1 MQNALTLHNQST
13 DLAELA
19 DVSKLLEQFAQA
31 LDLRVRAGEIAS
43 NTALAYTRGA
53 ARFIHWSMS
62 QGLSSGLADTI
73 REWKAA
79 LIEGGAKPSAIN
91 TWLAGVR
98 ALFVW
103 AHEAGL
109 IAYNPAST
117 IKGATRKGTKK
128 RHARESL
135 TDIEAR
141 RLLAMPDTSTAQ
153 GVRDCAIVSLMLYT
167 AIRGIELHRADL
179 ADLQTQGGK
188 LVLFVQGKGHTE
200 KDDFVVI
207 AHAEQAL
214 RDWLGVRGT
223 KAGALF
229 TSLSNRSRGDRLSL
243 QALRALV
250 KDYYR
255 LAGVQ
260 GNKSTH
266 SLRHTAISKAIS
278 AGVPLHKVSKGLAR
292 HASMDTTLIY
302 VHELDR
308 LTDPA
313 ESYITY
319 GAE

>member
-1 MQNALTLHNQST
+1 MQNALTLSPTNYELTQS
-13 DLAELA
+13 AS
-19 DVSKLLEQFAQA
+19 VSALLEQFSHA
-31 LDLRVRAGEIAS
+31 LDLRVRAQEIAN

-53 ARFIHWSMS
+53 ERFATWSNA
-62 QGLSSGLADTI
+62 QGLSAGSADTI

-79 LIEGGAKPSAIN
+79 MIESGAKPSAIN

-98 ALFVW
+98 ALFAW
-103 AHEAGL
+103 ASESGL

-117 IKGATRKGTKK
+117 IKGAQRKGTKK

-135 TDIEAR
+135 TDLEAR
-141 RLLAMPDTSTAQ
+141 RVLAMPETTTKQ
-153 GVRDCAIVSLMLYT
+153 GLRDCAILSLMLYT
-167 AIRGIELHRADL
+167 AIRGIELHRAEL
-179 ADLQTQGGK
+179 ADLKTQGGR

-200 KDDFVVI
+200 KDDFVVL

-223 KAGALF
+223 KPGALF
-229 TSLSNRSRGDRLSL
+229 TSLSNRSAGERLSL

-266 SLRHTAISKAIS
+266 SLRHTAISKAIA

-308 LTDPA
+308 LSDPA
-313 ESYITY
+313 EEHITY

>member
-1 MQNALTLHNQST
+1 MQNALTLHNQNT

-19 DVSKLLEQFAQA
+19 DVSKLLEQFSQA

-43 NTALAYTRGA
+43 NTALAYVRGA
-53 ARFIHWSMS
+53 ARFIRWSS
-62 QGLSSGLADTI
+62 AQGLSSGLADTI

-79 LIEGGAKPSAIN
+79 LIESGSKPSAIN

-103 AHEAGL
+103 AYECGL
-109 IAYNPAST
+109 IAHNPAST
-117 IKGATRKGTKK
+117 IKGAQRKGTKK
-128 RHARESL
+128 RHTRESL

-141 RLLAMPDTSTAQ
+141 RVLAMPDTATAQ
-153 GVRDCAIVSLMLYT
+153 GVRDCAIISLMLYT

-179 ADLQTQGGK
+179 ADLETQSGK
-188 LVLFVQGKGHTE
+188 LVLMVQGKGHQE
-200 KDDFVVI
+200 KDDFVVL

-214 RDWLGVRGT
+214 RDWLGVRG
-223 KAGALF
+223 KKPGALF
-229 TSLSNRSRGDRLSL
+229 CSLSNRSAGERLSL

-250 KDYYR
+250 KNYFS

-266 SLRHTAISKAIS
+266 SLRHTAISKAIA

-313 ESYITY
+313 ENYITY

>member
-1 MQNALTLHNQST
+1 MQNALTLHNQNT
-13 DLAELA
+13 ELAELA
-19 DVSKLLEQFAQA
+19 DVSQLLAQFALA

-53 ARFIHWSMS
+53 DRFITWSNA
-62 QGLSSGLADTI
+62 QGLSTSLADTV

-79 LIEGGAKPSAIN
+79 LLEKGTKPAAIN

-98 ALFVW
+98 ALFAW
-103 AHEAGL
+103 AHQSGL
-109 IAYNPAST
+109 IAYNPASS
-117 IKGATRKGTKK
+117 IKGAQRKGTKK
-128 RHARESL
+128 RHTRESL
-135 TDIEAR
+135 TDLEAR
-141 RLLAMPDTSTAQ
+141 RVLAMPDTGTKQ
-153 GVRDCAIVSLMLYT
+153 GLRDCAILSLMLYT
-167 AIRGIELHRADL
+167 AIRGIELHRAEL

-188 LVLFVQGKGHTE
+188 LVLMVQGKGHQE

-214 RDWLGVRGT
+214 RDWLGVRGS
-223 KAGALF
+223 KPGALF
-229 TSLSNRSRGDRLSL
+229 CSISNRSAGERLSL

-250 KDYYR
+250 KHYFS

-266 SLRHTAISKAIS
+266 SLRHTAISKAIA

-319 GAE
+319 GSE

>member
-1 MQNALTLHNQST
+1 MQNAITLSPTNH
-13 DLAELA
+13 ELA
-19 DVSKLLEQFAQA
+19 QSASVSALLEQFSQA
-31 LDLRVRAGEIAS
+31 LDLRVRAQEIAS

-53 ARFIHWSMS
+53 DRFVHWSQA
-62 QGLSSGLADTI
+62 QGLSAGSADTI

-79 LIEGGAKPSAIN
+79 LIASGSKSSAIN

-98 ALFVW
+98 ALFAW
-103 AHEAGL
+103 ACESGL

-117 IKGATRKGTKK
+117 IKGAQRKGTAK

-135 TDIEAR
+135 TDLEAR
-141 RLLAMPDTSTAQ
+141 RVLAMPETTTKQ
-153 GVRDCAIVSLMLYT
+153 GLRDCAILSLMLYT
-167 AIRGIELHRADL
+167 AIRGIELHRAEL
-179 ADLQTQGGK
+179 ADLKTQSGR

-223 KAGALF
+223 KPGALF
-229 TSLSNRSRGDRLSL
+229 TSLSNRSQGERLSL

-266 SLRHTAISKAIS
+266 SLRHTAISKAIA

-308 LTDPA
+308 LSDPA
-313 ESYITY
+313 EEHITY